1 MSRAILA
8 SMLPIRDARD
18 RVVGYTVA
26 SCPSRRGAGTGT
38 AESEARDTLEQVS
51 RLARLAGRTI
61 LVPVTPELVRD
72 GAISRFASTEA
83 VWLLA
88 TDALDDARTARA
100 VDRLTGNGF
109 HFALDGFP
117 DGDPLSP
124 SLAGSTLVLDAART
138 PPALLASRVRVLLD
152 AGLRPMVRG
161 VDDRATRRAVL
172 DAGAAWHSGRPQV
185 RGAAATDRTAETSVT
200 RAILTLAAFADGRPP
215 NASFDSYVQEDPH
228 IADALL
234 RAVGSAALGLRG
246 PRSVGHAMTV
256 LGRDRVMDQLTGVT
270 ARLIGEAAGDPE
282 LGFIALR
289 RARTSER
296 LGAALDPAPHP
307 RARAVAGLL
316 SVLEFALGAPPRTI
330 ARQLDL
336 PAPLRDVLEER
347 RGPLGR
353 LFDVIDAM
361 EHGWWEDLHARCSA
375 LGIAPLVVSD
385 AYAAAWRDA
394 RDELG
399 MSRADPS

>member
-8 SMLPIRDARD
+8 ALLPIRDARD

-26 SCPSRRGAGTGT
+26 SCPSGRGAGSGT
-38 AESEARDTLEQVS
+38 AEDEARDTLEQVT

-88 TDALDDARTARA
+88 TDALDDTRTARA
-100 VDRLTGNGF
+100 VERLSASGF

-124 SLAGSTLVLDAART
+124 SLVGSTLVLDAART
-138 PPALLASRVRVLLD
+138 PPPLLASRVRVLLD

-172 DAGAAWHSGRPQV
+172 DAGAAWHSGRPHT
-185 RGAAATDRTAETSVT
+185 RGAAAVDRSAETSVI
-200 RAILTLAAFADGRPP
+200 RAITTLAAFADGRPP
-215 NASFDSYVQEDPH
+215 NATFDAYVENDPH

-234 RAVGSAALGLRG
+234 RAVGSAALGFRG

-256 LGRDRVMDQLTGVT
+256 LGRDRVMDQLTGVA

-289 RARTSER
+289 RARTCER

-316 SVLEFALGAPPRTI
+316 SVLEFAMGAPSR
-330 ARQLDL
+330 AVAERLDL
-336 PAPLRDVLEER
+336 PSPLRDVLEDR
-347 RGPLGR
+347 TGPLGR
-353 LFDVIDAM
+353 LLDVIDAM
-361 EHGWWEDLHARCSA
+361 EHGWWEDLHARCNTMGLS
-375 LGIAPLVVSD
+375 PLVVSD
-385 AYAAAWRDA
+385 AHAAAWRDA

-399 MSRADPS
+399 MTRADPN